1 MTTRDQLL
9 AYCNQLLD
17 VSAWN
22 DYAPNGLQVEGK
34 PGIQRVITGVTACAD
49 LIEAAVHWQADAII
63 VHHGFFWKNEPAVIT
78 GMKYRRIAQL
88 IKHDINLLAYHLPLD
103 AQPEFGNNA
112 ALSEQIG
119 LKNILP
125 FGSMRLSLAGD
136 LPKPI
141 EVSELGHRLER
152 VLGRPPL
159 IVGPQD
165 KLIKRI
171 GLCTGGAQDGIIEAV
186 HLGLDAFISGEISE
200 RTTHIAR
207 EEGVTYFAAGHH
219 ATERE
224 GIRRLGLKLAEH
236 FDLDVRF
243 VDVANP
249 V

>member
-34 PGIQRVITGVTACAD
+34 PEIQRVITGVTACAD